1 MDYREIL
8 EKRIESDQRI
18 LFNKKDLCIHRFR
31 NYLYSFPR
39 EVIALWVLDMVEETV
54 KLLEERY
61 PNDVKPRIA
70 LDYAKYDDKKDYRF
84 LYNIKIAMMVDTLSI
99 ISSEDIA
106 HYYAVCQAC
115 LVVTNQIEY
124 AIEYSICDLTAII
137 FKNGVENCNDLITQ
151 RIKHYAERLNHIYD
165 KTICKINSS
174 LSNKGKEIMECG
186 NIRIDSIIGDS
197 NQYKVTID
205 LKNERVGAHYIGGSL
220 VDAWINLFKD
230 KGVSLTEFFDSI
242 CNLTIINFDAFY
254 HSLAENRFDKTLLMF
269 LQEYQDIK
277 NTYKIHLGDIYR
289 EESPY
294 IQNV

>member
-8 EKRIESDQRI
+8 EKRIKSNKRI
-18 LFNKKDLCIHRFR
+18 LFNKDDLCIHRFR

-39 EVIALWVLDMVEETV
+39 DVITLWVLDMAEETV

-70 LDYAKYDDKKDYRF
+70 LDYAKYGDYTF
-84 LYNIKIAMMVDTLSI
+84 LYNIKIAMMADTLSI

-115 LVVTNQIEY
+115 LVVINQIEY
-124 AIEYSICDLTAII
+124 AIEYSICDLTSII
-137 FKNGVENCNDLITQ
+137 FKNGVENCNDLIAQ
-151 RIKHYAERLNHIYD
+151 RIKYYTERLNHIYE
-165 KTICKINSS
+165 KTICKISS
-174 LSNKGKEIMECG
+174 NLSNKGEEIMECG

-197 NQYKVTID
+197 NQYKVTIN

-254 HSLAENRFDKTLLMF
+254 HSLVENRFDKTLLMF

-294 IQNV
+294 TKCIKV